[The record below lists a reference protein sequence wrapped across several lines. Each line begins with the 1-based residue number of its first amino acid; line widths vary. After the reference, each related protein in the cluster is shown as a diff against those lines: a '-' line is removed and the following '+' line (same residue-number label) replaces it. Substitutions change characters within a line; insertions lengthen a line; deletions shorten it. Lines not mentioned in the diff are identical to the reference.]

1 MGQAITE
8 SACRQWGARRFRKL
22 LRVKGLGG
30 RGKVGTGGS
39 EARHRE
45 IGGKGCVADGMG
57 IFYKNGT
64 NF

>member
-1 MGQAITE
+1 MLQRYRE
-8 SACRQWGARRFRKL
+8 F
-22 LRVKGLGG
+22 
-30 RGKVGTGGS
+30 RGKECVAEGIRWEGG
-39 EARHRE
+39 EMRQRHRE